1 MSVQDMEQAAG
12 FSWLDAHPIFV
23 IILVG
28 PNEKPFG
35 VQKDFLCAKSS
46 YFRRYFIDN
55 PEDKVE
61 CVVKLPDA
69 SEETFGH
76 AQNFMY
82 TGRLSDTATMPGYDI
97 LIDAW
102 KLGNQLDVEGLCDA
116 VLDAMNECRRNTR
129 TIPATPLLIQVW
141 NETPEG
147 SEIRKLLLTWAAEY
161 IRSSES
167 RSEFSKSLPQE
178 LLSELVVAM
187 SHLNSAPV
195 IQVGNQES
203 VNGGT
208 QRKNVHY
215 LEDDHEQ
222 SEHKAKMSKRT
233 SLDIGSPNELMPK
246 DERKA
251 PRARSSLPNIKLVKS
266 RKSHNKNNVEPT
278 NEDRLIFCADLLN
291 RMLSGPGF
299 WTRLVGPFREP
310 VDPVTDLVPDYLE
323 KISKPMDL
331 GTIKTKMD
339 NNEYATADDFA
350 ADVRQIF
357 KNCYTYWDKTAPMW
371 ATCEKLEKTFEDKY
385 SGMNKWI
392 AKYDGEEAG

>member
-1 MSVQDMEQAAG
+1 
-12 FSWLDAHPIFV
+12 
-23 IILVG
+23 
-28 PNEKPFG
+28 
-35 VQKDFLCAKSS
+35 
-46 YFRRYFIDN
+46 
-55 PEDKVE
+55 
-61 CVVKLPDA
+61 
-69 SEETFGH
+69 
-76 AQNFMY
+76 
-82 TGRLSDTATMPGYDI
+82 MPGYDI

-215 LEDDHEQ
+215 LEEDHEQ
-222 SEHKAKMSKRT
+222 TEHKAKMSKRT

-291 RMLSGPGF
+291 RMLSGPGKF
-299 WTRLVGPFREP
+299 NQQQETILEIILTCGRILDTSCWPFPRTRRSSHRPRSGLPRE
-310 VDPVTDLVPDYLE
+310 DLQTHGSRHDQ
-323 KISKPMDL
+323 D
-331 GTIKTKMD
+331 
-339 NNEYATADDFA
+339 
-350 ADVRQIF
+350 Q
-357 KNCYTYWDKTAPMW
+357 
-371 ATCEKLEKTFEDKY
+371 
-385 SGMNKWI
+385 
-392 AKYDGEEAG
+392 DG